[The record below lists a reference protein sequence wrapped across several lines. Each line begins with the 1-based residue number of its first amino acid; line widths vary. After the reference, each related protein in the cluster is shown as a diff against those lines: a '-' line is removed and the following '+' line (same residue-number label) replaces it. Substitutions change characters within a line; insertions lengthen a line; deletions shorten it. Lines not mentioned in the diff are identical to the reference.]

1 MEKNVDDGDAIKIN
15 ANRRPSAGASGTRK
29 FVRKTSE
36 LWGIVRCRRQLIG
49 PHVIVVSQG
58 KCRQKCCF

>member
-15 ANRRPSAGASGTRK
+15 ANRRPFAGASGTRK

-36 LWGIVRCRRQLIG
+36 LWGAS
-49 PHVIVVSQG
+49 VVAGS
-58 KCRQKCCF
+58 